1 VLGNPRFSKRTWAGV
16 RERVTILQAHGL
28 DPWAWES
35 AGWAAVDDTL
45 DAAAAAIT
53 AMRYGEHRAIA
64 YPADRTQPC
73 IWA

>member
-1 VLGNPRFSKRTWAGV
+1 M
-16 RERVTILQAHGL
+16 RERLAILQAQGL
-28 DPWAWES
+28 DPWAWKS

-53 AMRYGEHRAIA
+53 AMRYGESRAIA
-64 YPADRTQPC
+64 YPADREGPC